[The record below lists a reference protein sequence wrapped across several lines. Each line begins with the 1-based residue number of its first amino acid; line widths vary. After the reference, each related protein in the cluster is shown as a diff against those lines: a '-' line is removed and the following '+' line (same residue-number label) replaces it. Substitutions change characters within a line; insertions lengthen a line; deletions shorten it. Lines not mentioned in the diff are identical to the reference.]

1 MAARRGRTIRPMVP
15 AAPVIST
22 GDCEE
27 AARVVTVATVAGPAA
42 LGIPRSRVRTA
53 LESDRGILRFPLDQP
68 ATVTLRSREPARIW
82 CFSVSS
88 GPT

>member
-27 AARVVTVATVAGPAA
+27 AARVVTVGTVAGPAA
-42 LGIPRSRVRTA
+42 VGIPRSRVRPV
-53 LESDRGILRFPLDQP
+53 LESDRRRGEVQVVQP
-68 ATVTLRSREPARIW
+68 ATVTLRSRDPAR
-82 CFSVSS
+82 
-88 GPT
+88 T